1 MNLADN
7 LGAAGDPADAL
18 SRLRELLPD
27 CLRVLGKNHPDTL
40 NVRSRLA
47 FWRGVTGDLAGAA
60 AAFDELLADALL
72 LLNPDHPFLLGVR
85 GTLAVARASVG
96 DLAGALAAFDELQAE
111 SQRVLGPD
119 HPDTLEARRF
129 KAACQGEAGD
139 PAGAAAALET
149 LLADYQ
155 RVLGPDHPDTLEARH
170 FKAACQGEA
179 GDPAG
184 AAAALETLLAD
195 YQRVLGPDHPDTLE
209 ARKCLGDWQQRQADE
224 AARRADIIRIELGS
238 ELIPFADPQ
247 LIEEIGRIRGELATQ
262 EHGWALPIV
271 RITDARD
278 IGGREYRIWLR
289 GEIIMLAHALTDCA
303 ALVGEPGATTAPA
316 NVTEEPGFLPQRVR
330 WLTGRQA
337 ARIPETFALT
347 PATIIAGNLKHLAD
361 DHRPALEADP
371 PRPSSD
377 EMPEHGPAPRNPQN
391 EDLSTPRRNASLLP
405 SLWSTDSGSSSPQ
418 QARIPQRLSELRLE
432 HPHLRVFRS
441 PGQSLQEVKVVLL
454 RVEASGRD
462 GPGR

>member
-119 HPDTLEARRF
+119 HPDTLEARR
-129 KAACQGEAGD
+129 
-139 PAGAAAALET
+139 
-149 LLADYQ
+149 
-155 RVLGPDHPDTLEARH
+155 

>member
-119 HPDTLEARRF
+119 HPDTLEARR
-129 KAACQGEAGD
+129 
-139 PAGAAAALET
+139 
-149 LLADYQ
+149 
-155 RVLGPDHPDTLEARH
+155 

-377 EMPEHGPAPRNPQN
+377 EMPEHGPAL
-391 EDLSTPRRNASLLP
+391 ETLKM
-405 SLWSTDSGSSSPQ
+405 
-418 QARIPQRLSELRLE
+418 RI
-432 HPHLRVFRS
+432 
-441 PGQSLQEVKVVLL
+441 
-454 RVEASGRD
+454 
-462 GPGR
+462 